1 MFVSQS
7 SLPSDNQEPSTQQL
21 PRTNVWYHT
30 RASPDYRIMFSKK
43 IYLYF
48 VYKDLICSCAEISS
62 ETNDRDYSRFLD
74 VPPVVSIR
82 AVGRGRGDV
91 NLWSLLRLSQVVKKG
106 YGFGQVGGN
115 GGRSG
120 GVDKFSRF
128 AGSYPRHLWS
138 KGGSFCPLQRRGPVR
153 PKTVFEKKRC
163 A

>member
-1 MFVSQS
+1 MCFC
-7 SLPSDNQEPSTQQL
+7 SLLPPSIHQAPRTQQPTHDL
-21 PRTNVWYHT
+21 CMILVRK
-30 RASPDYRIMFSKK
+30 SPGYRIMFSKK

-138 KGGSFCPLQRRGPVR
+138 KGGIILPPPAPRSR
-153 PKTVFEKKRC
+153 
-163 A
+163 